1 MISAVIVTRGNVDLS
16 PILDSLP
23 FADVVVWN
31 NRERGDLSVYGRY
44 AGISEAKG
52 DRIYVQDDDAIIDVE
67 RLLAEYRDGE
77 RLCNMEAEHPV
88 PYPDSSLVGWG
99 AIFPRE
105 DPGKAFLR
113 YGAVHATDSDEFY
126 RCCDVV
132 FTSLT
137 PFRRVDL
144 GRTNLPHTAASD
156 RMHRQPDF
164 YAERRGMTERC
175 LALPR
180 ISVVISTTGR
190 ATLQAAV
197 DSAQD
202 ADEIVVVGEGC
213 DPQLVSHHKTIVTRV
228 ELGGREHAD
237 VERAAR
243 MRGMELA
250 SGSHVTFLADDDV
263 YGPSPFDLMRDASSR
278 RCRATDIT
286 RRP

>member
-1 MISAVIVTRGNVDLS
+1 MGMISAVIVTRGNVDLA

-23 FADVVVWN
+23 FDDVVIWN
-31 NRERGDLSVYGRY
+31 SLERDDLSVYGRY
-44 AGISEAKG
+44 EGISDAEG

-77 RLCNMEAEHPV
+77 RLCNMDAAHPV

-105 DPGKAFLR
+105 DPDKAFVRYGKA
-113 YGAVHATDSDEFY
+113 HSTDSDEFY
-126 RCCDVV
+126 RCCDVI
-132 FTSLT
+132 FTSLA

-144 GRTNLPHTAASD
+144 GRENLHYSAAPD
-156 RMHRQPDF
+156 RMHRQAGHYD
-164 YAERRGMTERC
+164 ERRSMTERC

-190 ATLQAAV
+190 DTLQAVV

-202 ADEIVVVGEGC
+202 ADEIIVVGEAC
-213 DPQLVSHHKTIVTRV
+213 DPQVVSHHKTVVTRV
-228 ELGGREHAD
+228 EKRSA
-237 VERAAR
+237 ERADIGYTAR

-250 SGSHVTFLADDDV
+250 SGTQIVFLDDDEAYV
-263 YGPSPFDLMRDASSR
+263 PEPG
-278 RCRATDIT
+278 II
-286 RRP
+286 RPQ

>member
-31 NRERGDLSVYGRY
+31 NRERDDLSVYGRY

-52 DRIYVQDDDAIIDVE
+52 DRIYVQDDDAVIDVE

-132 FTSLT
+132 FTSLA

-144 GRTNLPHTAASD
+144 GRKNLPHTADSD
-156 RMHRQPDF
+156 RMHRQANF
-164 YAERRGMTERC
+164 YAERQGMTERC

-180 ISVVISTTGR
+180 ISVVIATTGR
-190 ATLQAAV
+190 DTLQAAV
-197 DSAQD
+197 DSARD
-202 ADEIVVVGEGC
+202 ADEIIIVGEAC
-213 DPQLVSHHKTIVTRV
+213 EPRVVSHHKTVVTRV
-228 ELGGREHAD
+228 EVTGRERTD
-237 VERAAR
+237 VRYTAR
-243 MRGMELA
+243 MRGTELA
-250 SGSHVTFLADDDV
+250 SSSQIVFLDDDEAYV
-263 YGPSPFDLMRDASSR
+263 PGARDLSREADSDSSLTHPR
-278 RCRATDIT
+278 
-286 RRP
+286 